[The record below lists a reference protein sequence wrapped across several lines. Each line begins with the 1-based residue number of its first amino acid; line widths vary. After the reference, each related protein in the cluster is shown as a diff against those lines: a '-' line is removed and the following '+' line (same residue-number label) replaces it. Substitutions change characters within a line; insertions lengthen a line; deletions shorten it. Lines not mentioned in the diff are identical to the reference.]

1 MAGSKSNYLAKKLIE
16 ETIGAVAY
24 TSAANTY
31 FGLWTAALDDTSTGS
46 TGSEATYG
54 SYART
59 LIGTANNQTDA
70 WNAATGTTTATVTNK
85 NAVTFPTSSGTAN
98 TLTYIGCLD
107 ASTTGN
113 MLYWEFSFTV
123 RSLGA
128 TAALVTA
135 AGSGYVMYGNASATA
150 TVAVM
155 GGTIPT
161 TVDDTVLTGI
171 LVSLTWGT
179 NSASNTATCTWMDF
193 SDGN

>member
-1 MAGSKSNYLAKKLIE
+1 VVKTLSFGDVMWLPPSEALMPSLSRPSRRLLGDFLRLPQILMAGSKSNYLAKKLIE

-113 MLYWEFSFTV
+113 MLYW
-123 RSLGA
+123 A
-128 TAALVTA
+128 
-135 AGSGYVMYGNASATA
+135 
-150 TVAVM
+150 
-155 GGTIPT
+155 
-161 TVDDTVLTGI
+161 
-171 LVSLTWGT
+171 SLTT
-179 NSASNTATCTWMDF
+179 NVTINSGDTPKVNAAAF
-193 SDGN
+193 SVVED